1 MMTLESLK
9 NLSREDILGALGLE
23 TKRSTGSALAGSM
36 AVFGVGLLVGAAAAL
51 LMAPKTGVDLREDV
65 TSRIR
70 NLKNR
75 SQRGQEGEN
84 SALT

>member
-1 MMTLESLK
+1 MTLESLK
-9 NLSREDILGALGLE
+9 NLNREDILGALGLE
-23 TKRSTGSALAGSM
+23 TKRTTGSWLAGSM

-51 LMAPKTGVDLREDV
+51 LMAPKTGEDLREDV
-65 TSRIR
+65 SSRFR

-75 SQRGQEGEN
+75 AQRAQENEN